1 MQRIINKGVLSND
14 YEVTVYLND
23 YQKALLLNVLKV
35 AKAFYEGSSEELIEF
50 VKNGFNVDVAYVKGY
65 ENAIK
70 ELNETIINNGLDSS
84 LINLLSEAIAII
96 TQCNQTKLRICEV
109 VFKTVCLTVEKVIRF
124 WLGDWDKMIFSYSL
138 DIPFYRD
145 KILNIYRDNGIPL
158 YGNLGIYSDM
168 AKDDIR
174 VLYLLFKD
182 YMYETYADG
191 AYDEICQIEGIERIK
206 VIFPYKEIIIFS
218 DFEEIKQYMLE
229 VNAEQRSSFL
239 SDNHK
244 KIVED
249 RGYYFPVCANAYR
262 KVVPGDRVHRK
273 INGYFVV
280 ESYEDLQG
288 ISK

>member
-1 MQRIINKGVLSND
+1 MQRIINKGVLLKD
-14 YEVTVYLND
+14 YDVTVYLDD
-23 YQKALLLNVLKV
+23 YQKALLLKVLKA
-35 AKAFYEGSSEELIEF
+35 AKAFYEGSGKELIEF
-50 VKNGFNVDVAYVKGY
+50 VKNGFNVDVTYVKGY

-70 ELNETIINNGLDSS
+70 ELNETIINNGLDSN

-158 YGNLGIYSDM
+158 YGNLGIYSDIT
-168 AKDDIR
+168 KDDIH

-182 YMYETYADG
+182 YMYETCADG

-206 VIFPYKEIIIFS
+206 VVFPYKEIIIF
-218 DFEEIKQYMLE
+218 FEREEIKQYMLE
-229 VNAEQRSSFL
+229 VNAEQRSGFL

-249 RGYYFPVCANAYR
+249 RGYYFPVCANTYR

-280 ESYEDLQG
+280 MGYEDFQG